1 MIKALVIVIALLEG
15 VGVAGTVHGEQATA
29 LTQALRFAGVKPTTA
44 KGARTFHVAAVSC
57 VRMLEGDVV
66 LGDHACTVDKS
77 EVKDAN
83 AYVLY
88 QAMSAAGLP
97 ETVVTDTHIKI
108 ADANL
113 TCVIDATKQ
122 IQCTSDG
129 VQEKPSDLKITPK
142 KKPVKDIVQPVKI
155 EKQK

>member
-1 MIKALVIVIALLEG
+1 MIKALAIVVALLEG
-15 VGVAGTVHGEQATA
+15 AGVAGTVHGEPAAA
-29 LTQALRFAGVKPTTA
+29 LTQALRYAGVKPTTA
-44 KGARTFHVAAVSC
+44 KGTRTFHVAAVSC
-57 VRMLEGDVV
+57 LRMLEGDVV
-66 LGDHACTVDKS
+66 LGDHACTVDKN
-77 EVKDAN
+77 EVKDAG

-113 TCVIDATKQ
+113 TCVIDAARQ
-122 IQCTSDG
+122 VQCTSDG
-129 VQEKPSDLKITPK
+129 VQDKPDTKITPK